1 MGSDKLFREHEAAKK
16 AAEQAARK
24 YADFLKGTSKAKEP
38 DNEGTRSK
46 QIAPVRR
53 EARKGK

>member
-1 MGSDKLFREHEAAKK
+1 MGSDKLFKEHEAAKR
-16 AAEQAARK
+16 AAEQATRRNEDSIKTGGKAR
-24 YADFLKGTSKAKEP
+24 EP

-53 EARKGK
+53 EVRKGK